1 MSGNPWGPGLTRQN
15 GVFDTPHKKP
25 RAMPGLS
32 FYARFNVGTFLY
44 VRNYTR
50 ALLLGVGPKALD
62 FNQPPLKS
70 NRFEQR
76 LLTRVVGRKRL
87 GTVMQ
92 KITQKTLSSSTAN
105 SSTENERN
113 ETEKCELRVLI
124 NSLEAGPVSDLPVLF
139 DEKDSRK
146 RVGALV
152 ARRARLKD
160 KS

>member
-1 MSGNPWGPGLTRQN
+1 M
-15 GVFDTPHKKP
+15 
-25 RAMPGLS
+25 
-32 FYARFNVGTFLY
+32 
-44 VRNYTR
+44 
-50 ALLLGVGPKALD
+50 
-62 FNQPPLKS
+62 
-70 NRFEQR
+70 
-76 LLTRVVGRKRL
+76 LTRVVGRKRL

-124 NSLEAGPVSDLPVLF
+124 NSVEVGPASGLPVLF
-139 DEKDSRK
+139 DEEDSRK

-152 ARRARLKD
+152 GRGAQD

>member
-1 MSGNPWGPGLTRQN
+1 
-15 GVFDTPHKKP
+15 
-25 RAMPGLS
+25 MPGLS
-32 FYARFNVGTFLY
+32 FYARFNVGIFLY
-44 VRNYTR
+44 VRNYAR
-50 ALLLGVGPKALD
+50 ALLLGMGPKALD

-70 NRFEQR
+70 KRFEQR
-76 LLTRVVGRKRL
+76 LLTWVVERKRL

-92 KITQKTLSSSTAN
+92 KITQKTPSSSTAN

-124 NSLEAGPVSDLPVLF
+124 NSVEVGPASGLPVLF
-139 DEKDSRK
+139 DEKDSQK

-152 ARRARLKD
+152 GRRARLKD